1 MTFLEKLLFI
11 LASKLEIQFW
21 RRMKRYVE
29 YLLLRLP
36 TARRLHAII
45 PEQRGQIFLANREP
59 KTKKRVLKTTVYG
72 GWPKVSVRKLFRG
85 YHMPQLDNITLPHTL
100 QDEIK
105 ILMCLYHII

>member
-1 MTFLEKLLFI
+1 M
-11 LASKLEIQFW
+11 
-21 RRMKRYVE
+21 E
-29 YLLLRLP
+29 YLLVRLP

-59 KTKKRVLKTTVYG
+59 KEKKSTEDNRLWGVAKG
-72 GWPKVSVRKLFRG
+72 ECKKLFRG
-85 YHMPQLDNITLPHTL
+85 YHMHQLDNITLLHTL